1 MKLSMW
7 CWVGW
12 IRKVGNFRHHILVQ
26 IADSNLLRSIFADWN
41 RSTVD
46 LYRRHLNHR
55 PLSER
60 WLCLCI
66 ERPWFDFS
74 ALSREFLRHEKGQ
87 ESSLQIPA
95 TFFKSFAVKRKLK
108 TELFS
113 SKTQLST
120 FVVVQRAEKWELWLC
135 RYNIARYNL
144 IDTKYRQ
151 MALRSARWP
160 CSRMLFGNPRSN
172 KSEWWPSEGDNP
184 WNLLFSS
191 RIAFHLLKALDNY

>member
-12 IRKVGNFRHHILVQ
+12 IRKVGNFRPHILVQ

-60 WLCLCI
+60 WLCLGR

-74 ALSREFLRHEKGQ
+74 ALSREFPRHEKGQ

-95 TFFKSFAVKRKLK
+95 TFLSPLPSRENWKLNWSK
-108 TELFS
+108 KPLLAWGTKVYVQNQSGS
-113 SKTQLST
+113 SNDIWHRFCLTGGG
-120 FVVVQRAEKWELWLC
+120 VHPH
-135 RYNIARYNL
+135 
-144 IDTKYRQ
+144 
-151 MALRSARWP
+151 RSG
-160 CSRMLFGNPRSN
+160 L
-172 KSEWWPSEGDNP
+172 
-184 WNLLFSS
+184 
-191 RIAFHLLKALDNY
+191 